1 MMTEYFEHPV
11 RAVIADSITVE
22 IQGSQPGVVVLEDG
36 TEIVVPPGKKIT
48 FWKQQVLEGVRA
60 GHIPAPIDLQD
71 VYDEM
76 TAEMKAA
83 ALEGFNENPVAQ
95 YYAQA
100 MPHSLAVGDTLTI
113 DEPKPPPPP
122 DPLDAER
129 VGVTPHLRDYWTK
142 GPGST
147 TPRWPEQDRSTTMY
161 DADRQNRAYESTEPT
176 PEDLLAPLD
185 VAVAELDD
193 AMERLEHTLAPLLR
207 GQGMSLTTEAITADK
222 IGPDPRSEV
231 RRRVA
236 ANVARISR
244 VTTGVRD
251 LRERIDL

>member
-60 GHIPAPIDLQD
+60 GHAVEPIDMED
-71 VYDEM
+71 WPRRDEM
-76 TAEMKAA
+76 SAEMKAA
-83 ALEGFNENPVAQ
+83 ALEGLDENPVARRYAEQ
-95 YYAQA
+95 YA
-100 MPHSLAVGDTLTI
+100 
-113 DEPKPPPPP
+113 
-122 DPLDAER
+122 
-129 VGVTPHLRDYWTK
+129 HLN
-142 GPGST
+142 
-147 TPRWPEQDRSTTMY
+147 DRSTTMY
-161 DADRQNRAYESTEPT
+161 DADRQNRAYESEEPMA
-176 PEDLLAPLD
+176 EDLIAPLD

-222 IGPDPRSEV
+222 IGPDTRSEV

-236 ANVARISR
+236 ANAARLNR
-244 VTTGVRD
+244 LTAGVRD

>member
-1 MMTEYFEHPV
+1 MMTEYFEH
-11 RAVIADSITVE
+11 
-22 IQGSQPGVVVLEDG
+22 
-36 TEIVVPPGKKIT
+36 
-48 FWKQQVLEGVRA
+48 
-60 GHIPAPIDLQD
+60 
-71 VYDEM
+71 
-76 TAEMKAA
+76 
-83 ALEGFNENPVAQ
+83 
-95 YYAQA
+95 
-100 MPHSLAVGDTLTI
+100 
-113 DEPKPPPPP
+113 KPPPPP

-129 VGVTPHLRDYWTK
+129 VAVTPHLRDYWTK

-161 DADRQNRAYESTEPT
+161 ADRQNRAYESEEPM

-207 GQGMSLTTEAITADK
+207 GAGMSLTTEAITADK
-222 IGPDPRSEV
+222 VGPDNRSEV

-236 ANVARISR
+236 ANVARLNRLTS
-244 VTTGVRD
+244 GVRD